1 VVEKTTEAERAEKDK
16 KKTTRYFWYN
26 GSTSDQ
32 GGEEVEETEVKAKGE
47 KPEKE
52 PVIMKE

>member
-16 KKTTRYFWYN
+16 KKTTIYFWYN

-32 GGEEVEETEVKAKGE
+32 GGEQVEETEVKAKGE